1 MLSESNERL
10 NDTKN
15 LSSSEESLQK
25 YLKIKKHSFISRL
38 VVFLALWGIIIG
50 YFVSPLSKVGN
61 PNIDGNRYLTN
72 QDIIEISKL
81 DSSLYLWENNT
92 KEQVSLLSNHPL
104 IKNVEITVNVFG
116 VYIEVEETYPMAKV
130 KSSTSG
136 NDLADFDYYLSDKTL
151 VKGEAVFQSEPLT
164 KAIRSMQR
172 LPLLTNVNNEEML
185 KMVLTQLSEI
195 DLEVVNKIK
204 EIKYVDDYL
213 ASDEIVVLKILID
226 KAYLN
231 LDGDLILYI
240 DMNRMS
246 YKISKS
252 HLEIIAKYIKP
263 SAKIDDS
270 NYCLSYI
277 SNKTASCKESV
288 K

>member
-25 YLKIKKHSFISRL
+25 YLKIKKHSFTSRL
-38 VVFLALWGIIIG
+38 VVFLALWGIIVG

>member
-1 MLSESNERL
+1 M
-10 NDTKN
+10 
-15 LSSSEESLQK
+15 
-25 YLKIKKHSFISRL
+25 
-38 VVFLALWGIIIG
+38 
-50 YFVSPLSKVGN
+50 
-61 PNIDGNRYLTN
+61 
-72 QDIIEISKL
+72 
-81 DSSLYLWENNT
+81 
-92 KEQVSLLSNHPL
+92 
-104 IKNVEITVNVFG
+104 
-116 VYIEVEETYPMAKV
+116 
-130 KSSTSG
+130 
-136 NDLADFDYYLSDKTL
+136 
-151 VKGEAVFQSEPLT
+151 
-164 KAIRSMQR
+164 
-172 LPLLTNVNNEEML
+172 
-185 KMVLTQLSEI
+185 I
-195 DLEVVNKIK
+195 DLGLNQYKIK

-213 ASDEIVVLKILID
+213 ASDEIVVFKILID